1 MSIFNRR
8 SADPASRGFH
18 NSGVVNSGSMG
29 NVQNQP
35 GAVGSHQR
43 QIDVA
48 ATEDA
53 VAKWPQL
60 MENLEQAL
68 TDGQNHVTDPEVC
81 RSLLTVLREQDLSRA
96 EDQQMARSLLGR
108 LSERCGGAPGISTLI
123 ASGMSLLSVA
133 MG

>member
-1 MSIFNRR
+1 
-8 SADPASRGFH
+8 
-18 NSGVVNSGSMG
+18 MG

>member
-1 MSIFNRR
+1 MGIFNRR
-8 SADPASRGFH
+8 SDDPASHGVH
-18 NSGVVNSGSMG
+18 NSGVMNSGSMG

-43 QIDVA
+43 QFNVA
-48 ATEDA
+48 DLEAA

-60 MENLEQAL
+60 MEDLGQAFTDEQ
-68 TDGQNHVTDPEVC
+68 DQVTDPEMC
-81 RSLLTVLREQDLSRA
+81 RSLLAVLREQDLSRA

-108 LSERCGGAPGISTLI
+108 LSDRCGGAPGISTLI